1 MPDIILKGD
10 KEMKKIFCLALVV
23 TVLLSVLSF
32 AASASFLEV
41 GGSSLDV
48 SEDTSGIGTSSSDNY
63 DYVTDE
69 TNEPV
74 VIYNPQTGEADI
86 FVLPVD
92 SNDPARS
99 SEPMISEPYTPAN
112 KMPAG
117 SKEN

>member
-1 MPDIILKGD
+1 
-10 KEMKKIFCLALVV
+10 MKKIFCLTLVV
-23 TVLLSVLSF
+23 TVLLSVLIF
-32 AASASFLEV
+32 PASASFLEV
-41 GGSSLDV
+41 GGSSPDISADFSSV
-48 SEDTSGIGTSSSDNY
+48 STNSSDNN

-92 SNDPARS
+92 SNDPAQS
-99 SEPMISEPYTPAN
+99 SESLISEPYTPPER
-112 KMPAG
+112 MPAG